1 MKTSLKQIFAM
12 LLVCTALLS
21 LCACGEPAKEE
32 NATPQNTQA
41 QLSADPA
48 LPFKD
53 TVAATTGATE
63 PPVQTTPEETTPE
76 LTIPETTT
84 VIPETTLPEVTA
96 PGGMTQPI
104 ATQPASGP
112 AASQPGQTQ
121 PDATQP
127 AATQPT
133 STQPPVTQPEVQ
145 IPEKNPYVNEA
156 GQTVFYY
163 GGGNL
168 VFGWDENGE
177 PYSYVVQPEVYVY
190 DVTPLTLTVADWNS
204 WSTGKQ
210 IAFRACFYK
219 DLDDPKANHN
229 YLWVTQFDG
238 YDCGYEGHACRNEQ
252 YHNQLMKD
260 LATPCYYCGETNCPS
275 YLALDPETLFTKED
289 SEACPEY
296 DKTRDPF
303 FYCQKCHK
311 TKWGR
316 PSESCNQYLADVN
329 CYTCGQPVK
338 AHACHTC
345 AFDEDIYDEYEE
357 EFTAPPPATPP
368 VTTPEPTTP
377 PPTTPAPTTTVH
389 VHDYGVGIYP
399 ASCTKQ
405 GYTRYFCSCGDEYKT
420 DYVDAYGHNYSSWV
434 VEPTT
439 SSQGYTEYTCLCGY
453 SYQDN
458 FTPMLPTEP

>member
-1 MKTSLKQIFAM
+1 MKRLILIILAICLLAGCSLG
-12 LLVCTALLS
+12 TAS
-21 LCACGEPAKEE
+21 QPANESANTPGFQE
-32 NATPQNTQA
+32 TPIVAETTPQ
-41 QLSADPA
+41 
-48 LPFKD
+48 
-53 TVAATTGATE
+53 ATT
-63 PPVQTTPEETTPE
+63 QTPETTPE
-76 LTIPETTT
+76 TPPATS
-84 VIPETTLPEVTA
+84 LPELTA
-96 PGGMTQPI
+96 PGTTQPDV
-104 ATQPASGP
+104 TQPASGP
-112 AASQPGQTQ
+112 AATQPAQTQ
-121 PDATQP
+121 PNATQP
-127 AATQPT
+127 NATQPNAT
-133 STQPPVTQPEVQ
+133 QPNVTQPAQTQPPVTQPEIQ

-177 PYSYVVQPEVYVY
+177 PYSYVVPPDIYIY
-190 DVTPLTLTVADWNS
+190 DVTPLTLTVAEWNS

-210 IAFRACFYK
+210 IAFRPCFYK
-219 DLDDPKANHN
+219 DLDDPKAYHN

-289 SEACPEY
+289 SEACPKYE
-296 DKTRDPF
+296 KTRDPF

-357 EFTAPPPATPP
+357 EFTAPPPVTPP

-377 PPTTPAPTTTVH
+377 APTTPAPTTTVH
-389 VHDYGVGIYP
+389 VHDYSYGIYP

-420 DYVDAYGHNYSSWV
+420 NYVEPLGHTYFYIQV

-439 SSQGYTEYTCLCGY
+439 SSQGYTEYTCGCGY
-453 SYQDN
+453 SYRDN
-458 FTPMLPTEP
+458 YTPMLPTEP